1 MKLIAK
7 KFEELTT
14 TELYE
19 ILKARA
25 KIFIVEQN
33 INFQDMDDIDYDS
46 LHCFFMENNKVI
58 AYIRAFYEDEENG
71 IVRLGRALTIE
82 HQKGYGKSLM
92 EQSLKAVKE
101 KMECKKIIGH
111 SQEHALSFYEQFGF
125 RAVSKPFIEEGIVH
139 VAIELD
145 V

>member
-1 MKLIAK
+1 MLEFKIGENVKLIAK
-7 KFEELTT
+7 YFKELTI

-33 INFQDMDDIDYDS
+33 INFQDLDDIDYNS
-46 LHCFFMENNKVI
+46 LHCFFIENNKVI
-58 AYIRAFYEDEENG
+58 AYIRAFYEDENAQV
-71 IVRLGRALTIE
+71 VRLGRALTIE

-101 KMECKKIIGH
+101 KMKCKKLWVILKLMPYLFMNNL
-111 SQEHALSFYEQFGF
+111 ALKRYQSPL
-125 RAVSKPFIEEGIVH
+125 SKKV
-139 VAIELD
+139 
-145 V
+145 